1 MASPIPK
8 FCPWK
13 PEKAWNPAMK
23 SDRWE
28 FDGNSYLI
36 WPPNTEISRSVSYS
50 ADSAYQLKREFLFSD
65 DTIMFGFGENGL
77 PLSWLNQEAWTF
89 LGITPEDEREFIE
102 RFASAAQGVIARL
115 SGQAQYQWMID
126 DLREFFKLDTNA

>member
-1 MASPIPK
+1 
-8 FCPWK
+8 
-13 PEKAWNPAMK
+13 MK